1 MGLQGG
7 GASAPESPRWGL
19 AGVGGEPGPEGRCD
33 SARRREG
40 RQVFWAETL
49 GVKMQ
54 MQMCRRE
61 REAPC
66 GHGPRA
72 WELGRGRAGA
82 AGLEDSG
89 S

>member
-1 MGLQGG
+1 M
-7 GASAPESPRWGL
+7 
-19 AGVGGEPGPEGRCD
+19 
-33 SARRREG
+33 
-40 RQVFWAETL
+40 FWVETL

-72 WELGRGRAGA
+72 WELGRGGAGA